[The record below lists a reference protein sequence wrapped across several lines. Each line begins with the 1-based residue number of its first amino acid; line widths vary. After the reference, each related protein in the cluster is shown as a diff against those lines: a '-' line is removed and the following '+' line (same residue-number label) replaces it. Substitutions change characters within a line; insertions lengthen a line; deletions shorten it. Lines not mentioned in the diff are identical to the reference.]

1 MRVSGSKLGCDAF
14 VIGFCERTMPRQSRV
29 VVPEVPLHITQR
41 GNNRLPCFFEEVDFS
56 VYLKLLRAASIRAEC
71 RVHAYVLMS
80 NHVHLLVSP
89 SDEHGPAMM
98 MKALG
103 ERYVQY
109 VNRRYS
115 RTGTLWEGRY
125 HSCLVQCERYL
136 MACQRYVELNPVRAS
151 LVSKPADYPWSSYHH
166 NAQGRQSK
174 LVTPHELY
182 SRLGSDPASRQSA
195 YRALFDEILGSE
207 AVRQVRN
214 ATHGNTAF
222 GSPAFAAQFAQM
234 RGRSLLLREAGRPR
248 KR

>member
-1 MRVSGSKLGCDAF
+1 
-14 VIGFCERTMPRQSRV
+14 MPRLSRLV
-29 VVPEVPLHITQR
+29 IPEVPLHITQR
-41 GNNRLPCFFEEVDFS
+41 GNNRLRCFFEDTDFV
-56 VYLKLLRAASIRAEC
+56 VYLKLLRTAAIRADC

-89 SDEHGPAMM
+89 SHEDGPAVL

-109 VNRRYS
+109 VNRRYA

-151 LVSKPADYPWSSYHH
+151 LVSNPADYPWSSYHH
-166 NAQGRQSK
+166 NAQGHQDK

-182 SRLGSDPASRQSA
+182 GRLGEDSASRQSA
-195 YRALFDEILGSE
+195 YRALFDEVLGSE
-207 AVRQVRN
+207 ALRQVRQ
-214 ATHGNTAF
+214 ATHGNRAF
-222 GSPAFAAQFAQM
+222 GSAEFAAQFAQM
-234 RGRSLLLREAGRPR
+234 VGRRLAPRAAGRPR
-248 KR
+248 KP

>member
-1 MRVSGSKLGCDAF
+1 
-14 VIGFCERTMPRQSRV
+14 MPRQSRL
-29 VVPEVPLHITQR
+29 VVPEIPLHITQR
-41 GNNRLPCFFEEVDFS
+41 GNNRLRCFFEETDFL
-56 VYLKLLRAASIRAEC
+56 VYLKLLRSASIQAEC

-89 SDEHGPAMM
+89 THPYGPAML

-151 LVSKPADYPWSSYHH
+151 LVNEPADYPWSSFHH
-166 NAQGRQSK
+166 NAHGRQDK

-182 SRLGSDPASRQSA
+182 SRLGNDPASRQGA
-195 YRALFDEILGSE
+195 YRALFDEVLGGE
-207 AVRQVRN
+207 ALRQVRK

-222 GSPAFAAQFAQM
+222 GSLEFAAQFAQM
-234 RGRSLLLREAGRPR
+234 ARRRLAPREAGRSR